1 MAENKM
7 NFEKSLSELEKI
19 ISKLEI
25 GECTLE
31 ESITLFEQGI
41 KYTNEC
47 RKALEKAQKK
57 IVSLTEAEQ
66 EAESID

>member
-1 MAENKM
+1 MAENKI
-7 NFEKSLSELEKI
+7 NFEKTLSELEKI
-19 ISKLEI
+19 IYKLES

-31 ESITLFEQGI
+31 ESIALFEQGI

-57 IVSLTEAEQ
+57 IVLLTEAEQ